1 MIIHQTSSFLMSQ
14 QYLTQLITIIHFP
27 DYYNSLLTEV
37 SISSTPVGL
46 IKLHSN
52 WTKSCQGLEIELIRP
67 QANETG
73 NGINR
78 LIEST
83 SCKGLN
89 TRSWE
94 QKG

>member
-1 MIIHQTSSFLMSQ
+1 MSQ

-27 DYYNSLLTEV
+27 DYYNNLLTEV
-37 SISSTPVGL
+37 SISSTPAGL
-46 IKLHSN
+46 IKLYSN
-52 WTKSCQGLEIELIRP
+52 WTKSCLGLEIELMIRQ

-78 LIEST
+78 LVEST
-83 SCKGLN
+83 SRKGLS